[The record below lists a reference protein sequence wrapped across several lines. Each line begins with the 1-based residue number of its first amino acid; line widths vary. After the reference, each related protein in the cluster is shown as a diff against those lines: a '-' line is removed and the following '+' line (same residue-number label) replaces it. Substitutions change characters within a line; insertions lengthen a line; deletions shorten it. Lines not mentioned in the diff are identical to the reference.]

1 MRDLTILLSASGSPS
16 IPGLVE
22 CFKKNGE
29 RNIRIVGMDMSE
41 EPSAKYLVDKF

>member
-22 CFKKNGE
+22 CFKKMVKEIFGLWVW
-29 RNIRIVGMDMSE
+29 I
-41 EPSAKYLVDKF
+41 